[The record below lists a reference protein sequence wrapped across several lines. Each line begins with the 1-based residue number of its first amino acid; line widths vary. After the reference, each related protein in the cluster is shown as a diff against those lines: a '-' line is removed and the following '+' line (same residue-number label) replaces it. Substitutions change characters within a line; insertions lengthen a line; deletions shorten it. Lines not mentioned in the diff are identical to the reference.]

1 MKFLIIDTY
10 NKNFLED
17 FYQRYPEAIDMSY
30 AEHKKLL
37 ISQLFGTSDFY
48 SKNLKKIGYEAE
60 DIIFNDPY
68 LQIKWAKENNLKIN
82 IDIKNKDYLFKLAF
96 DKKERVL
103 SFNIIYKILKHQI
116 EYFQPDFL
124 YIHSI
129 SYFNP
134 LYLFLLKR
142 KFKLKILGQIATVFP
157 PILYFK
163 PYDLILSSLPNIV
176 EFLNKNKIKAEYLKL
191 AFEPEVLNHLKELKE
206 KYQVVFIGSF
216 WQEQHSFF
224 VPLLEEVAKKF
235 DLKIWSPSKEE
246 INSDLLQKFYIGK
259 AWGKEMYNVLFNS
272 LITINRHGKIAE
284 NYANNMRLYEATG
297 VGTMLI
303 TDFKDNLN
311 EIFKIGEEIECYQ
324 NGDELLNKID
334 FYIKNEGKRKE
345 IAQNGQKR
353 TLTEHTY
360 ENRMKEL
367 ITIINKYF

>member
-1 MKFLIIDTY
+1 MRFLIIDTY
-10 NKNFLED
+10 YKNFLEN
-17 FYQRYPEAIDMSY
+17 FYQRYPEAIDMNY
-30 AEHKKLL
+30 DEHKKLL

-48 SKNLKKIGYEAE
+48 SKTLKKIGHEAE

-82 IDIKNKDYLFKLAF
+82 ADIKDKNYLFRVAF
-96 DKKERVL
+96 DKKERIL
-103 SFNIIYKILKHQI
+103 SWNILYKILKYQI
-116 EYFQPDFL
+116 EYFKPDFL
-124 YIHSI
+124 YIHAI
-129 SYFNP
+129 TYFNP
-134 LYLFLLKR
+134 LYLFFLKR
-142 KFKLKILGQIATVFP
+142 KFKVKILGQIASPLP

-176 EFLNKNKIKAEYLKL
+176 AFLNKNKIKAEYLKL
-191 AFEPEVLNHLKELKE
+191 AFDPEVLNHLKELKE

-216 WQEQHSFF
+216 SEQHKFF
-224 VPLLEEVAKKF
+224 ISYLEDVAQKF

-246 INSDLLQKFYIGK
+246 INSNILQKCYMGK
-259 AWGKEMYNVLFNS
+259 AWGKEMYNVLYNS
-272 LITINRHGKIAE
+272 LITINRHSKIAE

-311 EIFKIGEEIECYQ
+311 ELFEIGKEIECYR
-324 NGDELLNKID
+324 NGDELFNKIV
-334 FYIKNEGKRKE
+334 FYLKNEEKRKG